1 MRLCELFMGAFFWLA
16 GVEAVKAAV
25 QQLGGA
31 KVVGAMLWPDKTPDA
46 ARTRLLDTLNPSRTE
61 RLDLSES
68 LFILRKAAEAGLHA
82 PFQWLAAEV
91 GYEARPLQRDEAIDR
106 VAAVMEQAANTLAA
120 ATQTMQRLQAGGGR

>member
-1 MRLCELFMGAFFWLA
+1 
-16 GVEAVKAAV
+16 
-25 QQLGGA
+25 
-31 KVVGAMLWPDKTPDA
+31 MLWPDKTPDA
-46 ARTRLLDTLNPSRTE
+46 ARTRLLDTLNTSRTE